1 MVIVQGIL
9 LISPRPSAHRTKAL
23 PQQRTGS
30 YVPEYLHSQHHAG
43 PWHAMG
49 ELVSLQPPLVS
60 WQHSRLE
67 FRIIGH
73 AATRGH
79 EPGLLQRRLRL
90 KWFHVVLWLTA
101 PKRQFS
107 NYSRWLQTTF
117 PCGGERGQKALTPAS
132 SGHFGS
138 WDEALHTQGSPLG
151 MMCKCP
157 ETLLHGEREALQMR
171 NRTDTS

>member
-1 MVIVQGIL
+1 MGRENIR
-9 LISPRPSAHRTKAL
+9 STYNNAL
-23 PQQRTGS
+23 GPVLNPCAFSYLTSFREMYQQRTGS

-90 KWFHVVLWLTA
+90 K
-101 PKRQFS
+101 
-107 NYSRWLQTTF
+107 
-117 PCGGERGQKALTPAS
+117 
-132 SGHFGS
+132 
-138 WDEALHTQGSPLG
+138 
-151 MMCKCP
+151 
-157 ETLLHGEREALQMR
+157 
-171 NRTDTS
+171 